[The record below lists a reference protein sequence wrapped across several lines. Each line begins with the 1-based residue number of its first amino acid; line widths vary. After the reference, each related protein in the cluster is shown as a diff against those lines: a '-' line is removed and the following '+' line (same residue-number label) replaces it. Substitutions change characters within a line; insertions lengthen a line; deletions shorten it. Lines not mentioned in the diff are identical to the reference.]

1 MTAKKISRFAL
12 HRRQAVT
19 VQEVPAAMSK
29 AAPAHT
35 AIAWSSVAP
44 LPLHAQP
51 AKLHRL
57 AFPVWEA
64 RRLVARPSTAACP
77 QPGCCRWSCIPPA
90 GWQSETG
97 LRDFASSDREIQAEM
112 NRIGRRT
119 AYAMRVILALAIVCQ
134 ILGSL

>member
-97 LRDFASSDREIQAEM
+97 LRDFASSEAEM
-112 NRIGRRT
+112 NGIGRRT